1 MKYFRIIFSFT
12 IYLAN
17 LNTTIAQS
25 VPLNGP
31 TPWEVIGNSFSQP
44 NVTMQIGKDSLE
56 WYGSGDVNLD
66 NKIDSLDYEKM
77 NSGTLND
84 MADIDGDGTPSTGND
99 KAILLEYLNGG
110 REYLPGHWNELKTPE
125 ERENWF
131 SKMYNLTDVL
141 NGTPPGWVCS
151 NWIAQTTLKHYGV
164 SNYQEGFNQ
173 GFIVS
178 GTNLDSVAKFNLPL
192 YYFSTTTTNGVS
204 HAISGILVGRNVSED
219 STSYNPLDFKDWSF
233 RSYQHKSRIN
243 PGDWDIDPNHP
254 VIMKKKAYIKN
265 PINGQNY
272 FNLTGSWIEWS
283 LTNGEPNLTYYW
295 NGSNIKLLLENP
307 NVIKVDVEDLEDIV
321 VNADG
326 FPKNTNWTPEFLES
340 LGYNAKPEVTTQN
353 TLLNPTTT
361 YADKDTVWY
370 SDSTGYSFDRYF
382 KSKIYSGGYTKWDTT
397 SHKISLD
404 NLVSVEGDKNSHLED
419 FEISQ
424 NYPNPFNPSTTI
436 EFSVPVKANVNI
448 SIYNTLGELVTNL
461 HSGTMEAGYH
471 QIKFDASRFTSGTY
485 IYRINVNDGKL
496 FSDSKKMLLIK

>member
-66 NKIDSLDYEKM
+66 NKIDSLDYEEM
-77 NSGTLND
+77 NSRILND
-84 MADIDGDGTPSTGND
+84 MADIDGDGTPSTVND

-151 NWIAQTTLKHYGV
+151 NWVAQTTLKHYGV

-219 STSYNPLDFKDWSF
+219 SISNNPLDFKDWYF
-233 RSYQHKSRIN
+233 IGYNNDERVF
-243 PGDWDIDPNHP
+243 PGNWNMDPNNP
-254 VIMKKKAYIKN
+254 VIMNKKAYIKN

-272 FNLTGSWIEWS
+272 FNLTGPWIEWS

-361 YADKDTVWY
+361 YADKDTIWY
-370 SDSTGYSFDRYF
+370 SDSTGYSFNRFF
-382 KSKIYSGGYTKWDTT
+382 KSSIYSGGYTKWDTT

>member
-1 MKYFRIIFSFT
+1 
-12 IYLAN
+12 
-17 LNTTIAQS
+17 
-25 VPLNGP
+25 
-31 TPWEVIGNSFSQP
+31 
-44 NVTMQIGKDSLE
+44 
-56 WYGSGDVNLD
+56 
-66 NKIDSLDYEKM
+66 
-77 NSGTLND
+77 
-84 MADIDGDGTPSTGND
+84 
-99 KAILLEYLNGG
+99 
-110 REYLPGHWNELKTPE
+110 
-125 ERENWF
+125 
-131 SKMYNLTDVL
+131 
-141 NGTPPGWVCS
+141 
-151 NWIAQTTLKHYGV
+151 
-164 SNYQEGFNQ
+164 
-173 GFIVS
+173 
-178 GTNLDSVAKFNLPL
+178 
-192 YYFSTTTTNGVS
+192 
-204 HAISGILVGRNVSED
+204 
-219 STSYNPLDFKDWSF
+219 
-233 RSYQHKSRIN
+233 
-243 PGDWDIDPNHP
+243 
-254 VIMKKKAYIKN
+254 
-265 PINGQNY
+265 
-272 FNLTGSWIEWS
+272 
-283 LTNGEPNLTYYW
+283 YW

-361 YADKDTVWY
+361 YADKDTIWY
-370 SDSTGYSFDRYF
+370 SDSTGYSFNRFF
-382 KSKIYSGGYTKWDTT
+382 KSSIYSGGYTKWDTT